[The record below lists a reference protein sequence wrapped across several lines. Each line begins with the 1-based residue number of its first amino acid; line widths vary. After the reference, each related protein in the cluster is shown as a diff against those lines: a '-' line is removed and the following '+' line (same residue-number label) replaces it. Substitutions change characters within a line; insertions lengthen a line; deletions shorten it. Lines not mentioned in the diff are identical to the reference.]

1 MPIFCRADPLD
12 KPCATQNRQI
22 TLNGFSVQ
30 LEFPR
35 QIGRIYCDIY
45 CDIPFDNIQY
55 LYLSISKLNCNITI
69 SFQRQFPTLM
79 SFQRLIDFAQHKI
92 NKGTRFATF
101 GTCRNSI
108 EILPRFPPRHRCRL
122 LWHWQTSGKHPRS
135 RRRLPPRIPQQ
146 RPPQQREKSIGK
158 VKSFS

>member
-35 QIGRIYCDIY
+35 QIGRIYCDI
-45 CDIPFDNIQY
+45 
-55 LYLSISKLNCNITI
+55 TI

-92 NKGTRFATF
+92 NKGTRFTTF

-108 EILPRFPPRHRCRL
+108 VILLRFPPRHRCRL

-146 RPPQQREKSIGK
+146 RSPQQREKSIGK

>member
-35 QIGRIYCDIY
+35 QIGRIYCDI
-45 CDIPFDNIQY
+45 
-55 LYLSISKLNCNITI
+55 TI

-108 EILPRFPPRHRCRL
+108 VILLRFSPRHRCRL